1 MSSSLTKYVD
11 YATLPTGIPSK
22 LPASV
27 KNLEI
32 EKYLTD
38 FANEIHFTDRIEV
51 DDARKMRKLTF
62 NHAAAMKNVTDNM
75 EKYGLRLEID
85 AANLPV
91 VIQTTVRPPFETLV
105 AFRSPAGEKKE
116 RYMAVFNTKH
126 CQILRSQ
133 HWTEIVVDFISPQQ
147 DSIALADL
155 DADST
160 SKCPDLPESQSGSQ
174 FESDSGCES
183 GSESSVVIRQKLPS
197 NTEYWSTW
205 KNGASRTNWDF
216 LTWYEGGCKK
226 WSSIDRATDEVNVNC
241 YSKLK
246 RIYENLRD
254 ALDEAGGVENYK
266 KTKFKECTAKV
277 LKRHRTCE
285 RERLFLS
292 PIDPLSSVRIE
303 KISF

>member
-1 MSSSLTKYVD
+1 MAASQLSESQRANLLRQFLTID
-11 YATLPTGIPSK
+11 HISH
-22 LPASV
+22 
-27 KNLEI
+27 
-32 EKYLTD
+32 
-38 FANEIHFTDRIEV
+38 EIHFTDRIEV

-75 EKYGLRLEID
+75 EKYGLRLDID

-105 AFRSPAGEKKE
+105 AFKSPAGEEKE

-147 DSIALADL
+147 DSIALANH
-155 DADST
+155 DAEIRTDST
-160 SKCPDLPESQSGSQ
+160 SKCPDLPESQS
-174 FESDSGCES
+174 
-183 GSESSVVIRQKLPS
+183 ESSLVIRQKLPS

-205 KNGASRTNWDF
+205 KNSASRTNWDF
-216 LTWYEGGCKK
+216 LTWYEAGCKK
-226 WSSIDRATDEVNVNC
+226 WSSIDRANDEVNVNC

-277 LKRHRTCE
+277 LKRTKKDSYTDD
-285 RERLFLS
+285 LTS
-292 PIDPLSSVRIE
+292 I
-303 KISF
+303 